1 MPQVFDRTSTPARKQ
16 PHPTRPLHE
25 SADTLAETPTTPL
38 PTYVPSSVGTGVE
51 ADVGELAGGKIKGR
65 LRRPATGTLTEPL
78 VGKTPTTR
86 PLVYIPATEKRPYI
100 RKRAAMPRRLRVLL
114 ASCTGIMIVAL
125 LAVFF
130 VAPLDTGQGSFGLA
144 QTINNWFTHQAPGV
158 INPAQQ
164 YTIIPTPA
172 LTTGEGYCGGT
183 DIWGTCATWITA
195 SGVMGTGQLQRP
207 VLGAVIT
214 QPFAHPEYQFW
225 CGCWKP
231 HTGIDLAAPFGSP
244 IMAADSGQ
252 VIWTGWDWSG
262 LGWAVKINHG
272 HYIATI
278 YGHMEK
284 FIVHAGENVTKGQ
297 VIGYEGSSGQSTGPH
312 VHFMVIVNNIWVNPQ
327 LYVQLP

>member
-1 MPQVFDRTSTPARKQ
+1 MSHLFDRASLSERKQ
-16 PHPTRPLHE
+16 QHPTRPLY
-25 SADTLAETPTTPL
+25 ANPGALTETPTTTL
-38 PTYVPSSVGTGVE
+38 PTYAPSSVGVDVVEGSRRPTTGV
-51 ADVGELAGGKIKGR
+51 L
-65 LRRPATGTLTEPL
+65 TGPYAN
-78 VGKTPTTR
+78 KPTTR
-86 PLVYIPATEKRPYI
+86 PLVYIPATEKRP
-100 RKRAAMPRRLRVLL
+100 RTDKLAAKPRRSR
-114 ASCTGIMIVAL
+114 IMIGACAGILLVAL

-130 VAPLDTGQGSFGLA
+130 VSPLNNGQQSFGLA
-144 QTINNWFTHQAPGV
+144 QTINNWFTHQAPEV

-164 YTIIPTPA
+164 YTTIPTPA

-195 SGVMGTGQLQRP
+195 SGVMGTDQMQRP
-207 VLGAVIT
+207 ILGAVIT
-214 QPFAHPEYQFW
+214 QPFAHPEYQDW

-231 HTGIDLAAPFGSP
+231 HSGIDLAAPFGSP

-284 FIVHAGENVTKGQ
+284 FIVHVGENVTKGQ
-297 VIGYEGSSGQSTGPH
+297 VIGYEGSTGQSTGPH
-312 VHFMVIVNNIWVNPQ
+312 VHFMVMVNNIWVNPQ
-327 LYVQLP
+327 LYMQLP

>member
-1 MPQVFDRTSTPARKQ
+1 MSKVFDRMPTPARKQ

-25 SADTLAETPTTPL
+25 NADTLAETPTTPL
-38 PTYVPSSVGTGVE
+38 PTYVPSSVGTDME
-51 ADVGELAGGKIKGR
+51 ADEWMGR
-65 LRRPATGTLTEPL
+65 LRRPATGGLAEPL

-86 PLVYIPATEKRPYI
+86 PLVYIPATEKRPLT
-100 RKRAAMPRRLRVLL
+100 RNRAARPRRLRVLL

-125 LAVFF
+125 LAVFL
-130 VAPLDTGQGSFGLA
+130 VAPLNNGEGSFGLA
-144 QTINNWFTHQAPGV
+144 QTINNWFANQAPGV

-207 VLGAVIT
+207 ILGAVIT

-284 FIVHAGENVTKGQ
+284 FIVHVGENVTKGQ
-297 VIGYEGSSGQSTGPH
+297 VIGYEGSTGQSTGPH
-312 VHFMVIVNNIWVNPQ
+312 VHFMVMVNNIWVNPQ